1 VYAVLEKACD
11 MLNDEL
17 RDSLKRD
24 EFLNATEPFQVHGI
38 MSLNKLTRGIE
49 FTVKGMV
56 QDTEYFSAS
65 LAVRRVL
72 ARELYNNNVQLLEE
86 MYHTQKS

>member
-1 VYAVLEKACD
+1 
-11 MLNDEL
+11 M
-17 RDSLKRD
+17 
-24 EFLNATEPFQVHGI
+24 HGI

-56 QDTEYFSAS
+56 QDKEYFSAS

-86 MYHTQKS
+86 MYHTQKADSRTGISFLFISAALSFENRM

>member
-1 VYAVLEKACD
+1 
-11 MLNDEL
+11 
-17 RDSLKRD
+17 
-24 EFLNATEPFQVHGI
+24 